1 LIPNSLFLILAVAY
15 GLIIGSFLN
24 ALVWRVYVGKSIAK
38 GRSMCPHCKHELM
51 VMDLLPVLS
60 WLMLGGKCRYCKK
73 PISLQYPLVELATGV
88 LFALSYL
95 LVGPVGLIGWLE
107 FIIWLYVLS
116 SLVFLAVYDLKWMLL
131 PNVVLIPA
139 IGIQL
144 GWVVVRWLLGAPTGS
159 LTGPLFAAVAAGL
172 GFLVLALLA
181 NGRLMGLGDV
191 KLVLLMGLVL
201 GVKNMIVA
209 LLIGFNAAAFI
220 GVILMILGRKKRT
233 DYLPF
238 GPFLVLG
245 TIVAYVYGAPIV
257 NWYLQVNAL

>member
-1 LIPNSLFLILAVAY
+1 
-15 GLIIGSFLN
+15 
-24 ALVWRVYVGKSIAK
+24 
-38 GRSMCPHCKHELM
+38 
-51 VMDLLPVLS
+51 
-60 WLMLGGKCRYCKK
+60 
-73 PISLQYPLVELATGV
+73 
-88 LFALSYL
+88 L